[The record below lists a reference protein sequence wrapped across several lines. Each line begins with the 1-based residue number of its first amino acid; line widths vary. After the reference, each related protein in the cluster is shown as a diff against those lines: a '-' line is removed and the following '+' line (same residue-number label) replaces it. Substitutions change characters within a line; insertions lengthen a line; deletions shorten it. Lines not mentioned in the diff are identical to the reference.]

1 MKQYSFFALLI
12 IGTMLSCKNENP
24 ETTNATVVKDSIQ
37 TTDTGQNSTQAED
50 SVIFH
55 IGSHEFEVSAS
66 SEGEFDAVADPF
78 NIKDTSET
86 VRIKKAGPAVSQ
98 KGDSLIFTC
107 ANSKAA
113 YLISNHVEDDPDN
126 YSAYTFIQDMPK
138 INQWLIMAS
147 YYESYGYI
155 FIDKTSGDSTMLYGM
170 PVVSPD
176 NKFILTFNQDLEA
189 GFTYNGF
196 QLFEMNGS
204 KLLAVGTKELI
215 SWGPDNVKWKNSNT
229 LLVQQSLIKPDS
241 SNGGQQLVTE
251 YVQIK
256 MK

>member
-1 MKQYSFFALLI
+1 MKQYSFFAVVLAI
-12 IGTMLSCKNENP
+12 MLSCKNENP
-24 ETTNATVVKDSIQ
+24 ETTTTVVSEDSLHIGEKNMPTVEMWDSI
-37 TTDTGQNSTQAED
+37 
-50 SVIFH
+50 IFH
-55 IGSHEFEVSAS
+55 IGNREFEISTS
-66 SEGEFDAVADPF
+66 SEHEFDAVADPF
-78 NIKDTSET
+78 NVKDTSE
-86 VRIKKAGPAVSQ
+86 VIRIKKAAPAVSRS
-98 KGDSLIFTC
+98 GDSLIFKSS
-107 ANSKAA
+107 NSKVA
-113 YLISNHVEDDPDN
+113 YLINNDNGDDVDN
-126 YSAYTFIQDMPK
+126 YAVYSFIQDMSK
-138 INQWLIMAS
+138 INQWLVMAS

-176 NKFILTFNQDLEA
+176 NKYILTFNQDLEA

-204 KLLAVGTKELI
+204 KPVAAGTKELI

-229 LLVQQSLIKPDS
+229 LLVQQSTIKPDS